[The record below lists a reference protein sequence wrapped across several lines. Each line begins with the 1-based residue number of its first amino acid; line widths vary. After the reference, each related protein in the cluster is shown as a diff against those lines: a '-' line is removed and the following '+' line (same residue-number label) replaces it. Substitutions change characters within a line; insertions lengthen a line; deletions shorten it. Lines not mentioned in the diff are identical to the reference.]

1 MPDTV
6 RPPAPAAEVVPFP
19 GPAAEAP
26 RAPLHDTVV
35 TQLRDLIVEGELP
48 PGSRVQERELCA
60 RFAVSRTPLRE
71 ALKVLA
77 SEGLIELL
85 PNRGA
90 RVAQLTAQDVRDM
103 FQVMGALEALAG
115 QLACERITEIALAE
129 ITALHYQMLVHVKRG
144 ELRDYF
150 RLNQAIHEA
159 ILEAARNPVLK
170 TTYQSLAGRIR
181 RARYMA
187 NMSEA
192 RWQEA
197 VGEHDAI
204 LRALTA
210 RDGATLARLL
220 TDHLANKSAVVRAAV
235 MDGTVATTT
244 QASGD

>member
-1 MPDTV
+1 MPDAA
-6 RPPAPAAEVVPFP
+6 RPTESQVVPFP
-19 GPAAEAP
+19 GAAEPA

-35 TQLRDLIVEGELP
+35 TRLRDLIVEGELQ
-48 PGSRVQERELCA
+48 PGSRIQERTLCA
-60 RFAVSRTPLRE
+60 RFTVSRTPLRE

-90 RVAQLTAQDVRDM
+90 RVARLTEQDVRDM

-197 VGEHDAI
+197 VAEHDAI

-210 RDGATLARLL
+210 RDGAALARLL
-220 TDHLANKSAVVRAAV
+220 TEHLANKSAVVRAAV
-235 MDGTVATTT
+235 TDGATSVA
-244 QASGD
+244 QGDN

>member
-1 MPDTV
+1 MPDSV
-6 RPPAPAAEVVPFP
+6 RPATPHLPSEVVPFP
-19 GPAAEAP
+19 AP
-26 RAPLHDTVV
+26 RPPLHDTVV
-35 TQLRDLIVEGELP
+35 GRLRDLIVEGELQ
-48 PGSRVQERELCA
+48 PGSRIQERALCA

-90 RVAQLTAQDVRDM
+90 RVAQLSEQDVRDM

-115 QLACERITEIALAE
+115 QLACARLTEIELAE

-150 RLNQAIHEA
+150 RINQAIHEA

-187 NMSEA
+187 NMSDA
-192 RWQEA
+192 RWQAA
-197 VGEHDAI
+197 VAEHEAI

-210 RDGATLARLL
+210 RDGALLARLL
-220 TDHLANKSAVVRAAV
+220 TEHLANKSDVVRAAV
-235 MDGTVATTT
+235 TADGAKTAVP
-244 QASGD
+244 

>member
-1 MPDTV
+1 MPDAAS
-6 RPPAPAAEVVPFP
+6 PPAPPSPTPSPEVVRFP
-19 GPAAEAP
+19 GPAPAP
-26 RAPLHDTVV
+26 PPPLHDSVV
-35 TQLRDLIVEGELP
+35 ARLRDLIVEGELA
-48 PGSRVQERELCA
+48 PGTRIQERVLCA

-77 SEGLIELL
+77 SEGLVELL

-90 RVAQLTAQDVRDM
+90 RVARLTEQDVRDM
-103 FQVMGALEALAG
+103 FEVMGALEALAG

-197 VGEHDAI
+197 VTEHDAI

-210 RDGATLARLL
+210 RDGAALA
-220 TDHLANKSAVVRAAV
+220 
-235 MDGTVATTT
+235 
-244 QASGD
+244 

>member
-1 MPDTV
+1 MPDTA
-6 RPPAPAAEVVPFP
+6 RPAAPSPASPSEVIAFP
-19 GPAAEAP
+19 P

-35 TQLRDLIVEGELP
+35 SRLRDLIVEGELQ
-48 PGSRVQERELCA
+48 PGSRIHERELCA
-60 RFAVSRTPLRE
+60 RFTVSRTPLRE

-90 RVAQLTAQDVRDM
+90 RVARLTEQDVRDM

-115 QLACERITEIALAE
+115 QLACERVTEIEVAE

-150 RLNQAIHEA
+150 RVNQAIHEA

-187 NMSEA
+187 NMSDV
-192 RWQEA
+192 RWAEA
-197 VGEHDAI
+197 VAEHEAI
-204 LRALTA
+204 LGALTA
-210 RDGATLARLL
+210 RDGMRLAGLL
-220 TDHLANKSAVVRAAV
+220 TEHLANKSAVVRAAV
-235 MDGTVATTT
+235 TDGAPSV
-244 QASGD
+244 ASGDC

>member
-1 MPDTV
+1 MPDAAP
-6 RPPAPAAEVVPFP
+6 RPAAPAEVVRFP
-19 GPAAEAP
+19 VPAP
-26 RAPLHDTVV
+26 RAPLHDSVV
-35 TQLRDLIVEGELP
+35 ARLRELIVEGELAP
-48 PGSRVQERELCA
+48 DTRIQERVLCA
-60 RFAVSRTPLRE
+60 RFAISRTPLRE

-77 SEGLIELL
+77 SEGLVELL
-85 PNRGA
+85 PHRGA
-90 RVAQLTAQDVRDM
+90 RVARLSEQDVRDM

-115 QLACERITEIALAE
+115 QLACERVTEIELAE

-144 ELRDYF
+144 ELREYF

-192 RWQEA
+192 RWLAA
-197 VGEHDAI
+197 VAEHEAI

-210 RDGATLARLL
+210 RDGALIARLL
-220 TDHLANKSAVVRAAV
+220 HEHLANKSEVVRAAV
-235 MDGTVATTT
+235 TAGHISPEDC
-244 QASGD
+244 